1 MSRGFDGFEIDDFR
15 DSCFG
20 WERDTDRNRR
30 PSSDWNNRLA
40 VSSIREADSGW
51 RATEPISKQTSEGG
65 PCSNVALDPDQS
77 NWGNSLISFPSI
89 DGGFCRIAAAAR
101 PPMIQLPTQGDT
113 RVQPSLLHY
122 FFTKY

>member
-77 NWGNSLISFPSI
+77 NWGNSLISFPLHRWRFLQ
-89 DGGFCRIAAAAR
+89 DCRCGTTSDDSAANAR
-101 PPMIQLPTQGDT
+101 
-113 RVQPSLLHY
+113 
-122 FFTKY
+122 